1 MTFDTQTSY
10 RASADE
16 RQKFVTRTYMWMG
29 LALIISALA
38 AYYTATSQQMLNMLF
53 ANRAMG
59 FKILA
64 IGEIALVFILSM
76 TLRNISV
83 FGAGL
88 MFIAY
93 SVVNGITLS
102 SIFLVFDISSIA
114 FCFGGTALMFIAM
127 SIYGKATKQDL
138 SKAGYY
144 LMMAVIGLVVVSL
157 INWLLKSSTLDW
169 LISIATVVVF
179 TGLTAYDTQKI
190 LYSAQRANGSDA
202 YKKIAI
208 VAALELYLDFINIF
222 LSLLRLFGKKNN

>member
-102 SIFLVFDISSIA
+102 SIFLVFNISSIA

-190 LYSAQRANGSDA
+190 LYTAQRANGSDA

>member
-190 LYSAQRANGSDA
+190 LYTAQRANGSDA

>member
-102 SIFLVFDISSIA
+102 SIFLVFNISSIA

-144 LMMAVIGLVVVSL
+144 VMMAVIGLVVVSL

-190 LYSAQRANGSDA
+190 FYTAQRANGSDA

>member
-76 TLRNISV
+76 TVRNISV

-102 SIFLVFDISSIA
+102 SIFLVFNISSIA

-190 LYSAQRANGSDA
+190 LYTAQRANGADA

>member
-157 INWLLKSSTLDW
+157 IN
-169 LISIATVVVF
+169 
-179 TGLTAYDTQKI
+179 
-190 LYSAQRANGSDA
+190 
-202 YKKIAI
+202 
-208 VAALELYLDFINIF
+208 
-222 LSLLRLFGKKNN
+222 

>member
-1 MTFDTQTSY
+1 MTFATQTSY

-102 SIFLVFDISSIA
+102 SIFLVFNISSIA

-190 LYSAQRANGSDA
+190 LYTAQRANGSDA